1 VRVFSTQS
9 VRLRRD
15 DLQGLT
21 DSTRARDGAVT
32 RWPTCAA
39 GGLPDLY
46 SRYASQKIVVLADIQ
61 SWAQGGAVGGNRG
74 CGRSGAP
81 SNVKIFGC
89 GVSELRFLEDLSQ
102 LNGECASGCPRPL
115 WVPLTGTPIATAS
128 LNGLSP
134 VIWMNT
140 WVTGLMTSLSL
151 HLASNS
157 DSGSPK

>member
-1 VRVFSTQS
+1 
-9 VRLRRD
+9 
-15 DLQGLT
+15 
-21 DSTRARDGAVT
+21 VT

-46 SRYASQKIVVLADIQ
+46 SRYGGRGIVVLAYIQ
-61 SWAQGGAVGGNRG
+61 SWAHGEGSGVSRG
-74 CGRSGAP
+74 CGSSGKP

-89 GVSELRFLEDLSQ
+89 GVSDLRFLEGLSQ
-102 LNGECASGCPRPL
+102 LNGECASGCPRPV

-151 HLASNS
+151 HSVSNS